1 MAKHPDTKKGI
12 TYQLKKTK
20 YKYKGTLNLKDL
32 EAYLMDILKD
42 RPEKLEKMDLIFIS
56 KN

>member
-1 MAKHPDTKKGI
+1 MVKHPDTKKGI

-32 EAYLMDILKD
+32 DAYLMDVLKN